1 MAGEPESLHIHEP
14 LKARVERHDYDRLL
28 MLSDGVFAI
37 AITLLA
43 LELRLPEHWDGSV
56 ETLMGTTGRP
66 LIGYLFGFGLVGAF
80 WFIHRRLFAR
90 LEQVDRV
97 VTLLNLLLLGLV
109 GLTPYV
115 ARMIAE
121 AGPSR
126 AMPFYLVSFAG
137 VLATFALIRIWAAV
151 TPRLLHSGV
160 DRREWNTETI
170 SAAIGA
176 IALGALGTWAVA
188 EHQSIGSQL
197 LFGVIIAVVAGRKVM
212 KSWRGGQ
219 MSSTNRP

>member
-56 ETLMGTTGRP
+56 ESLMGTTGRP

-80 WFIHRRLFAR
+80 WFMHRRLFAR
-90 LEQVDRV
+90 LEQVDRI

-121 AGPSR
+121 AGPNR
-126 AMPFYLVSFAG
+126 AMPFYLVAVAS
-137 VLATFALIRIWAAV
+137 VLASLTLIRGWAALS
-151 TPRLLHSGV
+151 PRLLHSGV
-160 DRREWNTETI
+160 VRRDWMMDTASTG
-170 SAAIGA
+170 IGA
-176 IALGALGTWAVA
+176 VALGVVGAWAIV
-188 EHQSIGSQL
+188 EHRPIGSQVML
-197 LFGVIIAVVAGRKVM
+197 GVILVIVGGRKLTASRRV
-212 KSWRGGQ
+212 SQ
-219 MSSTNRP
+219 TSSMSRP